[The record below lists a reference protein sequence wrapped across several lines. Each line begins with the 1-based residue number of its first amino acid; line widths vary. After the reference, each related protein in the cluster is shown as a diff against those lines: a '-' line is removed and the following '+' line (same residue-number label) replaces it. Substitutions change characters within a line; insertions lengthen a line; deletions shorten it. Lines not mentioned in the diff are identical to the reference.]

1 MYAPERQQEILRLAR
16 DGGRVDVVSLAE
28 EFQVTAETIRRDLKA
43 LDRAGLVQR
52 VHGGAIPAGRLDF
65 EPDLAERE
73 STAADEKDRIA
84 QAALAELPI
93 DGTVVLDAG
102 TTVARL
108 AAAIPL
114 EATLTAV
121 THSLPIAAR
130 LADHPGIQLH
140 LVGGRVRH
148 RTRAAVDAWALRA
161 YGEIRADVL
170 FVAANGFSPAR
181 GLTTPDLAE
190 AAVKRAAM
198 AAARR
203 VVLLADSS
211 KCGQEHF
218 ARFGA
223 LSDVDLL
230 ITDSGL
236 SAEDALAI
244 ERDGTEVLRVPG
256 AGAGAGAGGGTGGG
270 TAASAGNATAASA
283 GDAMGGTAGNAP
295 GQAAVNGSVAG
306 RGAGRK
312 ARA

>member
-43 LDRAGLVQR
+43 LDRAGLLRR

-73 STAADEKDRIA
+73 TTAADEKDRIA
-84 QAALAELPI
+84 RAALAELPSN
-93 DGTVVLDAG
+93 GTMILDAG
-102 TTVARL
+102 TTIARL
-108 AAAIPL
+108 AGALPL
-114 EATLTAV
+114 EATLTVV

-161 YGEIRADVL
+161 YGEIRADVVFL
-170 FVAANGFSPAR
+170 ATNGFSLEC

-190 AAVKRAAM
+190 AAVKRAALG
-198 AAARR
+198 AARR
-203 VVLLADSS
+203 VVLLADSA
-211 KCGQEHF
+211 KHGQEHF

-223 LSDVDLL
+223 LDDVDVL

-236 SAEDALAI
+236 SPEDATALK
-244 ERDGTEVLRVPG
+244 RGGTEVVR
-256 AGAGAGAGGGTGGG
+256 T
-270 TAASAGNATAASA
+270 
-283 GDAMGGTAGNAP
+283 
-295 GQAAVNGSVAG
+295 
-306 RGAGRK
+306 
-312 ARA
+312 

>member
-43 LDRAGLVQR
+43 LDRAGLLRR

-84 QAALAELPI
+84 RAALAELPAE
-93 DGTVVLDAG
+93 GTLILDAG
-102 TTVARL
+102 STVARM
-108 AAAIPL
+108 AAAIPPD
-114 EATLTAV
+114 ASLTVV

-140 LVGGRVRH
+140 IVGGRVRH

-161 YGEIRADVL
+161 YGEIRADVAV
-170 FVAANGFSPAR
+170 VAANGFSAEH

-190 AAVKRAAM
+190 AAVKRAALT
-198 AAARR
+198 AARR

-211 KCGQEHF
+211 KYAQEHF

-223 LSDVDLL
+223 LDDVDLL
-230 ITDSGL
+230 ITDTGL
-236 SAEDALAI
+236 TPEDAGDI
-244 ERDGTEVLRVPG
+244 ERVGTEVV
-256 AGAGAGAGGGTGGG
+256 
-270 TAASAGNATAASA
+270 
-283 GDAMGGTAGNAP
+283 
-295 GQAAVNGSVAG
+295 
-306 RGAGRK
+306 
-312 ARA
+312 RA

>member
-43 LDRAGLVQR
+43 LDRAGLLRR

-84 QAALAELPI
+84 RAALAELPAE
-93 DGTVVLDAG
+93 GTLILDAG
-102 TTVARL
+102 STVARM
-108 AAAIPL
+108 AAAIPP
-114 EATLTAV
+114 EASLTVV

-161 YGEIRADVL
+161 YGEIRADMAV
-170 FVAANGFSPAR
+170 VAANGFSVEH

-190 AAVKRAAM
+190 AAVKRAALT
-198 AAARR
+198 AARR

-211 KCGQEHF
+211 KYAQEHF

-223 LSDVDLL
+223 LGDVDLL
-230 ITDSGL
+230 ITDKGL
-236 SAEDALAI
+236 TPEDAGDI
-244 ERDGTEVLRVPG
+244 ERAGTEVV
-256 AGAGAGAGGGTGGG
+256 
-270 TAASAGNATAASA
+270 
-283 GDAMGGTAGNAP
+283 
-295 GQAAVNGSVAG
+295 
-306 RGAGRK
+306 
-312 ARA
+312 RA

>member
-43 LDRAGLVQR
+43 LDRAGLLRR

-73 STAADEKDRIA
+73 TTAADEKDRIA
-84 QAALAELPI
+84 RAALAELPA
-93 DGTVVLDAG
+93 DGTVILDAG
-102 TTVARL
+102 STLARL
-108 AAAIPL
+108 AAALPP
-114 EATLTAV
+114 ETALTVV
-121 THSLPIAAR
+121 THSLPVAAR

-161 YGEIRADVL
+161 YGEIRADVA
-170 FVAANGFSPAR
+170 FVAANGFSVEH

-190 AAVKRAAM
+190 AAVKRAAV

-211 KCGQEHF
+211 KHGREHF
-218 ARFGA
+218 ARFGD
-223 LSDVDLL
+223 LGDVDLL

-236 SAEDALAI
+236 SPEDTAALA
-244 ERDGTEVLRVPG
+244 DGGTEVV
-256 AGAGAGAGGGTGGG
+256 
-270 TAASAGNATAASA
+270 
-283 GDAMGGTAGNAP
+283 
-295 GQAAVNGSVAG
+295 
-306 RGAGRK
+306 
-312 ARA
+312 RA

>member
-43 LDRAGLVQR
+43 LDRAGLLRR

-84 QAALAELPI
+84 RAALAELPAE
-93 DGTVVLDAG
+93 GTLILDAG
-102 TTVARL
+102 STVARM
-108 AAAIPL
+108 AAAIPPD
-114 EATLTAV
+114 ASLTVV

-140 LVGGRVRH
+140 IVGGRVRH

-161 YGEIRADVL
+161 YGEIRADVAV
-170 FVAANGFSPAR
+170 VAANGFSVEH

-190 AAVKRAAM
+190 AAVKRAALT
-198 AAARR
+198 AARR

-211 KCGQEHF
+211 KYAQEHF

-223 LSDVDLL
+223 LDDVDLL
-230 ITDSGL
+230 ITDTGL
-236 SAEDALAI
+236 TPEDAGDI
-244 ERDGTEVLRVPG
+244 ERAGTEVV
-256 AGAGAGAGGGTGGG
+256 
-270 TAASAGNATAASA
+270 
-283 GDAMGGTAGNAP
+283 
-295 GQAAVNGSVAG
+295 
-306 RGAGRK
+306 
-312 ARA
+312 RA

>member
-43 LDRAGLVQR
+43 LDRAGLLRR

-73 STAADEKDRIA
+73 TTAADEKDRIA
-84 QAALAELPI
+84 KAALAEVPVE
-93 DGTVVLDAG
+93 GTMILDAG
-102 TTVARL
+102 STVARL
-108 AAAIPL
+108 ASALPR
-114 EATLTAV
+114 EASLTVV

-161 YGEIRADVL
+161 YGEIRADVVL
-170 FVAANGFSPAR
+170 LAANGFSAEH

-190 AAVKRAAM
+190 AAVKRAAV
-198 AAARR
+198 ASARR

-211 KCGQEHF
+211 KHGQEHF
-218 ARFGA
+218 ARFGG
-223 LSDVDLL
+223 LGDVDLL

-236 SAEDALAI
+236 SPEDATAI
-244 ERDGTEVLRVPG
+244 ERDGTEVV
-256 AGAGAGAGGGTGGG
+256 
-270 TAASAGNATAASA
+270 
-283 GDAMGGTAGNAP
+283 
-295 GQAAVNGSVAG
+295 
-306 RGAGRK
+306 
-312 ARA
+312 RA

>member
-16 DGGRVDVVSLAE
+16 DGGRVDVLSLAE

-43 LDRAGLVQR
+43 LDRAGLVRR
-52 VHGGAIPAGRLDF
+52 VHGGAIPVGRLDF
-65 EPDLAERE
+65 EPDLTERE

-84 QAALAELPI
+84 KAALAELPAG
-93 DGTVVLDAG
+93 GTLILDAG

-114 EATLTAV
+114 ETALTVV

-140 LVGGRVRH
+140 LIGGRVRH

-170 FVAANGFSPAR
+170 FVAANGFSAEH

-190 AAVKRAAM
+190 AAVKRAAV

-203 VVLLADSS
+203 VVLLADSA
-211 KCGQEHF
+211 KHGQEHF
-218 ARFGA
+218 ARFGG

-230 ITDSGL
+230 ITDNGL
-236 SAEDALAI
+236 SQEDAALI
-244 ERDGTEVLRVPG
+244 ERGGTEVV
-256 AGAGAGAGGGTGGG
+256 
-270 TAASAGNATAASA
+270 
-283 GDAMGGTAGNAP
+283 
-295 GQAAVNGSVAG
+295 
-306 RGAGRK
+306 
-312 ARA
+312 RA

>member
-16 DGGRVDVVSLAE
+16 DSGRVDVVSLAE

-43 LDRAGLVQR
+43 LDRAGLVRR

-73 STAADEKDRIA
+73 TTAADEKDRIA
-84 QAALAELPI
+84 KAALAELPA
-93 DGTVVLDAG
+93 DGTLIVDAG
-102 TTVARL
+102 STAARL
-108 AAAIPL
+108 AGSLPVEL
-114 EATLTAV
+114 SLTVV

-161 YGEIRADVL
+161 YAEIRADVL
-170 FVAANGFSPAR
+170 FVAANGFSAEH

-211 KCGQEHF
+211 KHGQEHF
-218 ARFGA
+218 ARFGD

-236 SAEDALAI
+236 SPQDAAEI
-244 ERDGTEVLRVPG
+244 ERGGTEVV
-256 AGAGAGAGGGTGGG
+256 
-270 TAASAGNATAASA
+270 
-283 GDAMGGTAGNAP
+283 
-295 GQAAVNGSVAG
+295 
-306 RGAGRK
+306 
-312 ARA
+312 RA

>member
-43 LDRAGLVQR
+43 LDRAGLLRR

-84 QAALAELPI
+84 AAALAELPA
-93 DGTVVLDAG
+93 DGTMILDAG
-102 TTVARL
+102 STLARL
-108 AAAIPL
+108 AAVLPP
-114 EATLTAV
+114 ETNLTVV

-161 YGEIRADVL
+161 YGEIRADVAL
-170 FVAANGFSPAR
+170 VAANGFSAEH

-190 AAVKRAAM
+190 AAVKRAAV

-211 KCGQEHF
+211 KHGQEHF
-218 ARFGA
+218 ARFGDIG
-223 LSDVDLL
+223 DVDLL

-236 SAEDALAI
+236 SPEDTAAI
-244 ERDGTEVLRVPG
+244 ERGGTEVV
-256 AGAGAGAGGGTGGG
+256 
-270 TAASAGNATAASA
+270 
-283 GDAMGGTAGNAP
+283 
-295 GQAAVNGSVAG
+295 
-306 RGAGRK
+306 
-312 ARA
+312 RA

>member
-28 EFQVTAETIRRDLKA
+28 QFQVTAETIRRDLKA

-73 STAADEKDRIA
+73 GTAADEKDRIA
-84 QAALAELPI
+84 QAALAELPG
-93 DGTVVLDAG
+93 DGTILLDAG
-102 TTVARL
+102 TTIARL

-114 EATLTAV
+114 EAALTAV

-140 LVGGRVRH
+140 LVGGRVRT

-170 FVAANGFSPAR
+170 FVAANGFSVDH

-190 AAVKRAAM
+190 AAVKRAAV

-211 KCGQEHF
+211 KHGQEHF
-218 ARFGA
+218 ARFGD

-236 SAEDALAI
+236 HPEDALTI
-244 ERDGTEVLRVPG
+244 ERKGTEVLRVPG
-256 AGAGAGAGGGTGGG
+256 AAPAGGF
-270 TAASAGNATAASA
+270 TAT
-283 GDAMGGTAGNAP
+283 
-295 GQAAVNGSVAG
+295 
-306 RGAGRK
+306 AGRK
-312 ARA
+312 DRS

>member
-43 LDRAGLVQR
+43 LDRAGLIRR

-84 QAALAELPI
+84 KAALAELPA
-93 DGTVVLDAG
+93 DGTVILDAG
-102 TTVARL
+102 STVARM
-108 AAAIPL
+108 AAAIPP
-114 EATLTAV
+114 EATLTVV

-140 LVGGRVRH
+140 IVGGRVRH

-161 YGEIRADVL
+161 YGEIRADVAV
-170 FVAANGFSPAR
+170 VAANGFSVEH

-190 AAVKRAAM
+190 AAVKRAALT
-198 AAARR
+198 AARR

-211 KCGQEHF
+211 KYAQEHF

-223 LSDVDLL
+223 LGDVDLL
-230 ITDSGL
+230 ITDNGL
-236 SAEDALAI
+236 TPEDAGDI
-244 ERDGTEVLRVPG
+244 ERAGTEVV
-256 AGAGAGAGGGTGGG
+256 
-270 TAASAGNATAASA
+270 
-283 GDAMGGTAGNAP
+283 
-295 GQAAVNGSVAG
+295 
-306 RGAGRK
+306 
-312 ARA
+312 RA

>member
-43 LDRAGLVQR
+43 LDRAGLLRR

-84 QAALAELPI
+84 RAALAELPAE
-93 DGTVVLDAG
+93 GTMILDAG
-102 TTVARL
+102 STVARM
-108 AAAIPL
+108 AAAIPR
-114 EATLTAV
+114 ETSLTVV

-140 LVGGRVRH
+140 IVGGRVRH

-161 YGEIRADVL
+161 YGEIRADVAV
-170 FVAANGFSPAR
+170 VAANGFSVEH

-190 AAVKRAAM
+190 AAVKRAALT
-198 AAARR
+198 AARR

-211 KCGQEHF
+211 KFAQEHF

-223 LSDVDLL
+223 LDDVDLL
-230 ITDSGL
+230 ITDTGL
-236 SAEDALAI
+236 TPEDAGDI
-244 ERDGTEVLRVPG
+244 ERAGTEVV
-256 AGAGAGAGGGTGGG
+256 
-270 TAASAGNATAASA
+270 
-283 GDAMGGTAGNAP
+283 
-295 GQAAVNGSVAG
+295 
-306 RGAGRK
+306 
-312 ARA
+312 RA

>member
-16 DGGRVDVVSLAE
+16 DGGRVDVLSLAE

-43 LDRAGLVQR
+43 LDRAGLVRR
-52 VHGGAIPAGRLDF
+52 VHGGAIPVGRLDF

-84 QAALAELPI
+84 KAALAELPAG
-93 DGTVVLDAG
+93 GTVILDAG

-108 AAAIPL
+108 AATIPL
-114 EATLTAV
+114 EASLTVV

-161 YGEIRADVL
+161 YGEIRADAL
-170 FVAANGFSPAR
+170 FVAANGFSAEH

-190 AAVKRAAM
+190 AAVKRAAVG
-198 AAARR
+198 AARR
-203 VVLLADSS
+203 VVLLADSG
-211 KCGQEHF
+211 KHGQEHF
-218 ARFGA
+218 ARFGG
-223 LSDVDLL
+223 LGDVDLL

-236 SAEDALAI
+236 SPDDAAAI
-244 ERDGTEVLRVPG
+244 ERGGTEVV
-256 AGAGAGAGGGTGGG
+256 
-270 TAASAGNATAASA
+270 
-283 GDAMGGTAGNAP
+283 
-295 GQAAVNGSVAG
+295 
-306 RGAGRK
+306 
-312 ARA
+312 RA

>member
-43 LDRAGLVQR
+43 LDRAGLVRR

-73 STAADEKDRIA
+73 TTAADEKDRIA
-84 QAALAELPI
+84 RAALAELPG
-93 DGTVVLDAG
+93 DGTLIVDAG
-102 TTVARL
+102 STAARL
-108 AAAIPL
+108 AGALPVDAS
-114 EATLTAV
+114 LTVV

-161 YGEIRADVL
+161 YAEIRADVL
-170 FVAANGFSPAR
+170 FVAANGFSAEH

-211 KCGQEHF
+211 KHGQEHF
-218 ARFGA
+218 ARFGD

-230 ITDSGL
+230 ITDTGL
-236 SAEDALAI
+236 SPQDAAAI
-244 ERDGTEVLRVPG
+244 ERGGTEVV
-256 AGAGAGAGGGTGGG
+256 
-270 TAASAGNATAASA
+270 
-283 GDAMGGTAGNAP
+283 
-295 GQAAVNGSVAG
+295 
-306 RGAGRK
+306 
-312 ARA
+312 RA

>member
-43 LDRAGLVQR
+43 LDRAGLLRR

-65 EPDLAERE
+65 EPGLAERE

-84 QAALAELPI
+84 KAALAELPFE
-93 DGTVVLDAG
+93 GTLILDAG
-102 TTVARL
+102 STVARM
-108 AAAIPL
+108 AAAIPP
-114 EATLTAV
+114 ESSLTVV

-148 RTRAAVDAWALRA
+148 RTHAAVDAWALRA
-161 YGEIRADVL
+161 YGEIRADVAVL
-170 FVAANGFSPAR
+170 AANGFSVEH

-190 AAVKRAAM
+190 AAVKRAALT
-198 AAARR
+198 AARR

-211 KCGQEHF
+211 KYAQEHF

-230 ITDSGL
+230 ITDNGL
-236 SAEDALAI
+236 TPEDAGDL
-244 ERDGTEVLRVPG
+244 ERAGTEVV
-256 AGAGAGAGGGTGGG
+256 
-270 TAASAGNATAASA
+270 
-283 GDAMGGTAGNAP
+283 
-295 GQAAVNGSVAG
+295 
-306 RGAGRK
+306 
-312 ARA
+312 RA

>member
-16 DGGRVDVVSLAE
+16 DSGRVDVVSLAE
-28 EFQVTAETIRRDLKA
+28 QFQVTAETIRRDLKS
-43 LDRAGLVQR
+43 LDRAGVVRR
-52 VHGGAIPAGRLDF
+52 VHGGAIPVGRLDF

-73 STAADEKDRIA
+73 TTAAGEKDRIA
-84 QAALAELPI
+84 RAALAELPN
-93 DGTVVLDAG
+93 DGTTIVDAG
-102 TTVARL
+102 STVALL
-108 AAAIPL
+108 AAALPA
-114 EATLTAV
+114 ESSLTVV

-130 LADHPGIQLH
+130 LADHPGVQLH

-170 FVAANGFSPAR
+170 FVAANGFSAEH

-211 KCGQEHF
+211 KHGQEHF

-223 LSDVDLL
+223 LNDVDLL

-236 SAEDALAI
+236 SPEDALAI
-244 ERDGTEVLRVPG
+244 ERGGTEVV
-256 AGAGAGAGGGTGGG
+256 
-270 TAASAGNATAASA
+270 
-283 GDAMGGTAGNAP
+283 
-295 GQAAVNGSVAG
+295 
-306 RGAGRK
+306 
-312 ARA
+312 RA